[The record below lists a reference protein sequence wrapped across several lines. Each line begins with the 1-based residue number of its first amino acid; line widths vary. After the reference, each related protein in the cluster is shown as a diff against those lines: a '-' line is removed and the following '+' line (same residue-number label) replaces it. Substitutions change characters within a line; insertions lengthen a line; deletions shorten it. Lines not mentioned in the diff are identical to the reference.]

1 MKPELRPNNA
11 SAYFLF
17 LSYAYIGALI
27 NKSAKKSILLQ
38 CENIV
43 VTKSAICKIFPSE
56 MQTVKFKE
64 HKTIHKNIKTNIKK
78 LLCHLE
84 IFHINGNVSNTHKK
98 HSTLQI
104 QSSLSSLR
112 FLNVWQFSKGFSF
125 FLHQDTYFC
134 LHAL

>member
-1 MKPELRPNNA
+1 MKPELRPKNA

-43 VTKSAICKIFPSE
+43 ITKSVICKIFLSE

-64 HKTIHKNIKTNIKK
+64 HKTK
-78 LLCHLE
+78 L
-84 IFHINGNVSNTHKK
+84 VSMPSRDLTHKWK
-98 HSTLQI
+98 C
-104 QSSLSSLR
+104 
-112 FLNVWQFSKGFSF
+112 F
-125 FLHQDTYFC
+125 
-134 LHAL
+134 